1 MIKKTLSIL
10 LLIATVA
17 AVIFAAL
24 NSSRSQ
30 SLLLKYIEQTE
41 QTPQPELQSE
51 VTIPC
56 DTIPCDSLKTN

>member
-17 AVIFAAL
+17 AVVFAAF
-24 NSSRSQ
+24 NSSKSQ

-41 QTPQPELQSE
+41 EQPQPEAQPE
-51 VTIPC
+51 VVIPC
-56 DTIPCDSLKTN
+56 DTIPCDSLKAN